1 VRRYSELHGAKLK
14 HQLLRL
20 MVPFNLRRD
29 ENHNGLGNRVSMLPV
44 SVPLDIRDPLKLLDA
59 IRQRTEALKHARV
72 ADLIHLFATWMGTT
86 PVPLQALLGP
96 LATLLPIPPFNM
108 VCTNVPGPQ
117 LPLYVL
123 GKKMLTYYPYV
134 PIGNEMAL
142 GCAIQSYDHKLYLGL
157 TADVAA
163 APDVGRLRDFVD
175 DAFASLKKAASRNFT
190 ARPAQV
196 YKGMSAIATR
206 GTNGRKAAAYS

>member
-1 VRRYSELHGAKLK
+1 
-14 HQLLRL
+14 
-20 MVPFNLRRD
+20 
-29 ENHNGLGNRVSMLPV
+29 MLPV
-44 SVPLDIRDPLKLLDA
+44 SVPLDIGDPLKLLDA

-123 GKKMLTYYPYV
+123 GQKMLTYYPYV

-142 GCAIQSYDHKLYLGL
+142 GCAIQSYDRKLYIGF
-157 TADVAA
+157 TADTAA
-163 APDVGRLRDFVD
+163 APDVARLRDFVD
-175 DAFASLKKAASRNFT
+175 EAFASLKKAAFRNFT
-190 ARPAQV
+190 KRPEPG
-196 YKGMSAIATR
+196 YKGVDTIAMR
-206 GTNGRKAAAYS
+206 GTNGRKAAAYT

>member
-1 VRRYSELHGAKLK
+1 
-14 HQLLRL
+14 
-20 MVPFNLRRD
+20 MVPVNLRRD

-44 SVPLDIRDPLKLLDA
+44 SVPLDIREPRKLLEA
-59 IRQRTEALKHARV
+59 IRHRTEALKHARV
-72 ADLIHLFATWMGTT
+72 ADLIHLFATWMGVT

-142 GCAIQSYDHKLYLGL
+142 DCAIQSYDHKLYFGL
-157 TADVAA
+157 TADTAA
-163 APDVGRLRDFVD
+163 VPDIGRLRDFLD
-175 DAFASLKKAASRNFT
+175 EAFASLKKAAFRNFT
-190 ARPAQV
+190 AHPEQV
-196 YKGMSAIATR
+196 YKGMNATATR
-206 GTNGRKAAAYS
+206 GTNGRKAAAYT